1 MILAF
6 SDEEDNSLNAITR
19 ALADKTEILSVE
31 PEELFSLA
39 FIGIEIFPKERK
51 VKIGREEVKFSRFEF
66 DILLFLAYC
75 FLQSILDRCLRGNRS
90 MRQSGMTSL

>member
-6 SDEEDNSLNAITR
+6 SDEEDNILNAITR

-51 VKIGREEVKFSRFEF
+51 VKIGREDFHVLNLIF
-66 DILLFLAYC
+66 YC